1 MTSHAKPALPAK
13 PITRAPARV
22 ERVIDFSPEKLRAPM
37 VVRAGAAIIDYILIV
52 SPIAGFLL
60 LARAMGNDG
69 AGLINSELNSIG
81 WLLAILIAATNL
93 ILLPVLT
100 GRTFGKFL
108 TGLRVATLNGTE
120 PGFRRMLLRQTVGYF
135 LIVFSAGL
143 GLLTALFDRKGR
155 ALHDLIAGTVVIF
168 GERKTKP

>member
-1 MTSHAKPALPAK
+1 MTPHAKPAVPSK

-22 ERVIDFSPEKLRAPM
+22 EKVIDFSPERLRAPLM
-37 VVRAGAAIIDYILIV
+37 VRAGAAIIDYIAVV

-81 WLLAILIAATNL
+81 WLLAILIAVIDL
-93 ILLPVLT
+93 ILLPAVT
-100 GRTFGKFL
+100 GRTLGKFI

-120 PGFRRMLLRQTVGYF
+120 PSIRRMMLRQTVGYL
-135 LIVFSAGL
+135 LIVFSGGL
-143 GLLTALFDRKGR
+143 GLLVALFDRKGR
-155 ALHDLIAGTVVIF
+155 ALQDLIAGTMVVY
-168 GERKTKP
+168 GARKTKR